1 MSDEQD
7 APKANEQAPGTETG
21 AGDAWRDVVAQL
33 EAFTEAVGRWAK
45 AAVKDPDNKRRVEE
59 LKAGMDKIASSI
71 GEAADKA
78 TDSEVGQSFKE
89 AAEKTGEAFKVAGQ
103 KFGSE
108 VGPHLAGAFKTASEK
123 LHEAAGKME
132 QKADT
137 SNADAAAEEKHA
149 EPGVD

>member
-1 MSDEQD
+1 MIDEQGGVQVE
-7 APKANEQAPGTETG
+7 NETPENG

-45 AAVKDPDNKRRVEE
+45 AAVNDPDNKRRMEE
-59 LKAGMDKIASSI
+59 LKVGMDKIASSI
-71 GEAADKA
+71 GEAAGNAAD
-78 TDSEVGQSFKE
+78 TEVGQSFKE

-123 LHEAAGKME
+123 LREAAGKME
-132 QKADT
+132 QKTDT
-137 SNADAAAEEKHA
+137 PAEGTVPE
-149 EPGVD
+149 EPTGPKA